1 MDPAILSIAVA
12 LGVGLLIGV
21 ERERRKG
28 ESTERVAAGV
38 RTFAITALI
47 GVLAMLTGSP
57 VVLAIAG
64 TGIVA
69 LTTISYVYSGKAD
82 PGLTTEVALFATF
95 VAGALAVSRPLLAAG
110 AGVAVALLLAS
121 RGALH
126 GFARRQLSEREVRDG
141 IMLAAA
147 ALIVLPVL
155 PDHPIDPWGA
165 INPQLVW
172 RLTILVMAIIAAGYV
187 LQRLVGARWGLP
199 LAGLLGGFASS
210 TATIASMGQRARDDA
225 AVLPSAVAGAALS
238 SVPTVVQLAI
248 VLSVADLATLR
259 ILTAPL
265 AAMGLVGAV
274 YGGLFTLRAVAATD
288 SDRATQ
294 IAGRAFSVG
303 TALLF
308 AGLFCFIAVLVVLLQ
323 RAFGDAGALVGA
335 VSGGFL
341 DAHSSS
347 ASVAGLAAQQM
358 LPHTV
363 AANAIGLILTANTLA
378 KLIFARIGGRGF
390 FWRVAPGLA
399 LMIAAFWL
407 VRWLVPSESLS
418 RRTSAVLSSCIRRE
432 SRTSNRAATLRPTW
446 SSPTPCRAACR
457 YRRTGVR
464 ALEIR

>member
-28 ESTERVAAGV
+28 EGPDRAAAGV

-57 VVLAIAG
+57 VVLGIAG
-64 TGIVA
+64 AGIVA
-69 LTTISYVYSGKAD
+69 LTTVSYLHSGDDD
-82 PGLTTEVALFATF
+82 PGLTTEVALLATF
-95 VAGALAVSRPLLAAG
+95 IVSALAVSRPLLAAG
-110 AGVAVALLLAS
+110 AGVAIALLLTARS
-121 RGALH
+121 ALH
-126 GFARRQLSEREVRDG
+126 GFARRELSDREVRDG
-141 IMLAAA
+141 VMLAAA

-210 TATIASMGQRARDDA
+210 TATIASMGQRARTDA
-225 AVLPSAVAGAALS
+225 AVLPSAVAGATLS
-238 SVPTVVQLAI
+238 SVPTVVQMAI
-248 VLSVADLATLR
+248 VLSVADLTTLR
-259 ILTAPL
+259 LLTVPL
-265 AAMGLVGAV
+265 AAMGIVGAI

-288 SDRATQ
+288 TDRATK
-294 IAGRAFSVG
+294 ISGRAFSAG

-335 VSGGFL
+335 VTGGFL

-347 ASVAGLAAQQM
+347 ASVAGLAAQKL
-358 LPHTV
+358 LPHSV
-363 AANAIGLILTANTLA
+363 AGNAIGLILTANTLA
-378 KLIFARIGGRGF
+378 KLIFARIGGAAF

-399 LMIAAFWL
+399 LMIAAFWIA
-407 VRWLVPSESLS
+407 RWLLP
-418 RRTSAVLSSCIRRE
+418 
-432 SRTSNRAATLRPTW
+432 
-446 SSPTPCRAACR
+446 
-457 YRRTGVR
+457 
-464 ALEIR
+464 

>member
-12 LGVGLLIGV
+12 LGVGLLVGV

-28 ESTERVAAGV
+28 EGPDRSAAGV

-47 GVLAMLTGSP
+47 GVLAMLTGSL
-57 VVLAIAG
+57 VVLAAAG
-64 TGIVA
+64 AGIVA
-69 LTTISYVYSGKAD
+69 LTTVSYLHSREND
-82 PGLTTEVALFATF
+82 PGLTTEVALLATF
-95 VAGALAVSRPLLAAG
+95 IVGALAVSRPMLAAG
-110 AGVAVALLLAS
+110 TGVAIALLLAS
-121 RGALH
+121 RSALH
-126 GFARRQLSEREVRDG
+126 GFARRELSEREVRDG

-210 TATIASMGQRARDDA
+210 TATIASMGQRARNDA

-248 VLSVADLATLR
+248 VLSVADMSTLR
-259 ILTAPL
+259 LLMVPL
-265 AAMGLVGAV
+265 LAMGIVGAV

-288 SDRATQ
+288 SDRATK
-294 IAGRAFSVG
+294 ISGRAFSAG

-308 AGLFCFIAVLVVLLQ
+308 AGLFCFIAVLVVLMQ

-335 VSGGFL
+335 VTGGFL

-347 ASVAGLAAQQM
+347 ASVAGLAAQKL
-358 LPHTV
+358 LPHAV

-378 KLIFARIGGRGF
+378 KLIFARVGGRGF
-390 FWRVAPGLA
+390 FWRVAPGLV
-399 LMIAAFWL
+399 LMMAAFW
-407 VRWLVPSESLS
+407 V
-418 RRTSAVLSSCIRRE
+418 A
-432 SRTSNRAATLRPTW
+432 
-446 SSPTPCRAACR
+446 
-457 YRRTGVR
+457 R
-464 ALEIR
+464 ALLP

>member
-1 MDPAILSIAVA
+1 MDPAILSIGVA

-28 ESTERVAAGV
+28 DGPERAAAGV
-38 RTFAITALI
+38 RTFAIAGLI
-47 GVLAMLTGSP
+47 GVLAMLTGSS
-57 VVLAIAG
+57 VMVAIAG
-64 TGIVA
+64 AGIVA
-69 LTTISYVYSGKAD
+69 LTTVSYLHSGDSD
-82 PGLTTEVALFATF
+82 PGLTTEAALIATF
-95 VAGALAVSRPLLAAG
+95 ILGALAVSRPMIAAG
-110 AGVAVALLLAS
+110 AGVAIALLLIS

-126 GFARRQLSEREVRDG
+126 GFVQRELSDREVRDG

-172 RLTILVMAIIAAGYV
+172 RLTVLVMAIIAAGYV

-210 TATIASMGQRARDDA
+210 TATIASMGQRARNDA

-259 ILTAPL
+259 LLTIPL
-265 AAMGLVGAV
+265 VAMGIVGAV

-288 SDRATQ
+288 TDRATK
-294 IAGRAFSVG
+294 IAGRAFSAG

-308 AGLFCFIAVLVVLLQ
+308 AGLFCVIAILVVLLQ
-323 RAFGDAGALVGA
+323 RTFGDTGALVGA
-335 VSGGFL
+335 VTGGFL

-347 ASVAGLAAQQM
+347 ASVAGLASQKL
-358 LPHTV
+358 LPHSV
-363 AANAIGLILTANTLA
+363 AGNAIGLILTANTLA
-378 KLIFARIGGRGF
+378 KLIFARIGGAAF

-399 LMIAAFWL
+399 LMIAAFWIARGL
-407 VRWLVPSESLS
+407 
-418 RRTSAVLSSCIRRE
+418 
-432 SRTSNRAATLRPTW
+432 
-446 SSPTPCRAACR
+446 
-457 YRRTGVR
+457 
-464 ALEIR
+464 ALT

>member
-28 ESTERVAAGV
+28 EGTERAAAGV
-38 RTFAITALI
+38 RTFAITALV

-57 VVLAIAG
+57 VVLGVAG
-64 TGIVA
+64 AGVVA
-69 LTTISYVYSGKAD
+69 LATVSYLHSRESD
-82 PGLTTEVALFATF
+82 PGLTTEMALLSTF
-95 VAGALAVSRPLLAAG
+95 IMGVLAVFHPLIAAG
-110 AGVAVALLLAS
+110 AGVAVALLLTS
-121 RGALH
+121 RSALH
-126 GFARRQLSEREVRDG
+126 GFARRELSEREVSDG

-210 TATIASMGQRARDDA
+210 TATIASMGQRARHDA
-225 AVLPSAVAGAALS
+225 AVLPAAVAGATLS
-238 SVPTVVQLAI
+238 SVPTVVQLSL
-248 VLSVADLATLR
+248 VLSVADLTTLR
-259 ILTAPL
+259 MLTAPL
-265 AAMGLVGAV
+265 LAMGLVGAV
-274 YGGLFTLRAVAATD
+274 YGGLFTFRAVAATGD
-288 SDRATQ
+288 PATP
-294 IAGRAFSVG
+294 ISGRAFSPG

-335 VSGGFL
+335 VTGGFL

-347 ASVAGLAAQQM
+347 ASVAGLAAQKL
-358 LPHTV
+358 LPRSV
-363 AANAIGLILTANTLA
+363 AGDAIGLILTANTLS
-378 KLIFARIGGRGF
+378 KLIFARIGGGAF

-399 LMIAAFWL
+399 AMIAAFWIA
-407 VRWLVPSESLS
+407 RWF
-418 RRTSAVLSSCIRRE
+418 
-432 SRTSNRAATLRPTW
+432 
-446 SSPTPCRAACR
+446 
-457 YRRTGVR
+457 
-464 ALEIR
+464 